1 VESLVIAAT
10 IIVSPAMYGGPLALV
25 LSFWKSQRIGLKR
38 RLLIYF
44 LSTTAIIS
52 GTFLVIQNISRGATI
67 IGISGLVT
75 AICAIER
82 IRRLK

>member
-1 VESLVIAAT
+1 MESLVIAAT

-25 LSFWKSQRIGLKR
+25 LSLWKSQRIGLKR

>member
-1 VESLVIAAT
+1 MESLVIAAT

>member
-1 VESLVIAAT
+1 VESLVIAVA

-25 LSFWKSQRIGLKR
+25 LSFWKSHRIGHKR
-38 RLLIYF
+38 RILIYF

-67 IGISGLVT
+67 IGLAGLIT
-75 AICAIER
+75 AISAIVR
-82 IRRLK
+82 IRKLK